1 MFQRGLA
8 STHRYSH
15 VAIRLVVC
23 AGVASRLPDDF
34 AHHCSFCR
42 RSRPMGKQPRIQPGC
57 EVVELGGN
65 MVGTMTREQFR
76 AAINQRPL
84 RIRFLP
90 PNAKVWHQVA
100 QFQKQVVRLSFQK
113 VLLQKALRDEHEN
126 VKKELGIDGDAEAKQ
141 KERASLAREDI
152 AIQRKQLERRKQ
164 EIAKQ
169 EAELET
175 KNEQVAA
182 FDQETQAR
190 RTALKADSLHLA
202 SQKAE
207 LERARHDFDAMRKVK
222 QEALEKE
229 RQLLAAERAEL
240 EAKREEVLVA
250 QTDREDLEAEWQRL
264 RDEREE
270 LTAKQ
275 TQLESAVQKA
285 QSEWAILDEE
295 RSALARSREELEDD
309 VLHLSQAKAELQEH
323 RSRDVARHEEVEK
336 EALAFKESSDRT
348 KAELQAERLQM
359 QAQNQKDKED
369 FKAKCKQA
377 LQQLESRKRQLL
389 QLQKQLA
396 AERSAAEQARKEL
409 EDSQKEHKE
418 EATQTG
424 TVIET
429 LEACAQ
435 ATPESTVAAVQ
446 TERDEV
452 AFGAVTLNS
461 VPKEARQLA
470 GSEGTR
476 GVVTTEVLMDAD
488 RLRAV
493 DLTAHVHTLLQA
505 RKVDVHC
512 MRTLSQLLQGMV
524 RSPQEGSELPSESA
538 STSKIKQIKSG
549 LGQGARF
556 RGLRQSE
563 SPRTPKEPRRPVGHR
578 QPSPR
583 PASPSPPSELP
594 RSQGLAKKAL
604 AETADVRKLL
614 AEELKKER
622 LGVSVREL
630 PLSLLHAQPLR
641 SKRSPPSRSA
651 SRSKLERH
659 MQAQAQK

>member
-1 MFQRGLA
+1 M
-8 STHRYSH
+8 
-15 VAIRLVVC
+15 
-23 AGVASRLPDDF
+23 
-34 AHHCSFCR
+34 
-42 RSRPMGKQPRIQPGC
+42 QPRIQPGC

-65 MVGTMTREQFR
+65 IVGTMTREQFR

-90 PNAKVWHQVA
+90 PNAKVWQQVA

-152 AIQRKQLERRKQ
+152 AIQRKQLERRKH

-190 RTALKADSLHLA
+190 RTALKADSVHLA

-240 EAKREEVLVA
+240 EAKREEVLVS

-264 RDEREE
+264 REERKE
-270 LTAKQ
+270 LAAKQ
-275 TQLESAVQKA
+275 TQLELAVQKA
-285 QSEWAILDEE
+285 QNEWAILDEE
-295 RSALARSREELEDD
+295 RSALARSREELEED
-309 VLHLSQAKAELQEH
+309 VLHLSQAKTELQEH
-323 RSRDVARHEEVEK
+323 RSRDAARHEEIEK
-336 EALAFKESSDRT
+336 EALTFKESSDRI

-359 QAQNQKDKED
+359 QTQNQKEKED

-377 LQQLESRKRQLL
+377 LQQLEARKRQLL

-396 AERSAAEQARKEL
+396 AERSAVEDARKEW
-409 EDSQKEHKE
+409 EESRKEHTE
-418 EATQTG
+418 EATQT
-424 TVIET
+424 VIES
-429 LEACAQ
+429 LEACTQCAQDAQ
-435 ATPESTVAAVQ
+435 ATPESTAVAVQ
-446 TERDEV
+446 TESEEV
-452 AFGAVTLNS
+452 AFGAVTSALNS
-461 VPKEARQLA
+461 NVPKEGRQLPVA
-470 GSEGTR
+470 PESAR

-524 RSPQEGSELPSESA
+524 RSPLEGSELPSESA
-538 STSKIKQIKSG
+538 STSKLKQIKG
-549 LGQGARF
+549 GFGQGAQSRF
-556 RGLRQSE
+556 RGLQQSE
-563 SPRTPKEPRRPVGHR
+563 SPRTPREPRRPVGHR

-622 LGVSVREL
+622 LGVSTSATSAAFASVG
-630 PLSLLHAQPLR
+630 PCPAAWPLR
-641 SKRSPPSRSA
+641 SKRSPPARSA
-651 SRSKLERH
+651 SRSKLERSLH
-659 MQAQAQK
+659 AQAAQAAQAQAQR

>member
-1 MFQRGLA
+1 MDP
-8 STHRYSH
+8 SH
-15 VAIRLVVC
+15 FEAKSFTVDHSVESLGIVFVTLPPLPPPPLVVKQVHEGTWAAT
-23 AGVASRLPDDF
+23 AG
-34 AHHCSFCR
+34 
-42 RSRPMGKQPRIQPGC
+42 IQPGC

-65 MVGTMTREQFR
+65 IVGTMTREQFR

-90 PNAKVWHQVA
+90 PNAKVWQQVA

-152 AIQRKQLERRKQ
+152 AIQRKQLERRKH

-190 RTALKADSLHLA
+190 RTALKADSVHLA

-240 EAKREEVLVA
+240 EAKREEVLVS

-264 RDEREE
+264 REERKE
-270 LTAKQ
+270 LAAKQ
-275 TQLESAVQKA
+275 TQLELAVQKA
-285 QSEWAILDEE
+285 QNEWAILDEE
-295 RSALARSREELEDD
+295 RSALARSREELEED
-309 VLHLSQAKAELQEH
+309 VLHLSQAKTELQEH
-323 RSRDVARHEEVEK
+323 RSRDAARHEEIEK
-336 EALAFKESSDRT
+336 EALAFKESSDRI

-359 QAQNQKDKED
+359 QTQNQKEKED

-377 LQQLESRKRQLL
+377 LQQLEARKRQLL

-396 AERSAAEQARKEL
+396 AERSAVEDARKEW
-409 EDSQKEHKE
+409 EESRKEHTE
-418 EATQTG
+418 EATQT
-424 TVIET
+424 VIES
-429 LEACAQ
+429 LEACTQCAQDAQ
-435 ATPESTVAAVQ
+435 ATPESTAVAVQ
-446 TERDEV
+446 TESEEV
-452 AFGAVTLNS
+452 AFGAVTSALNS
-461 VPKEARQLA
+461 NVPKEGRQLPVA
-470 GSEGTR
+470 PESAR

-524 RSPQEGSELPSESA
+524 RSPLEGSELPSESA
-538 STSKIKQIKSG
+538 STSKLKQIKG
-549 LGQGARF
+549 GFGQGAQSRF

-614 AEELKKER
+614 AEELKKE
-622 LGVSVREL
+622 
-630 PLSLLHAQPLR
+630 
-641 SKRSPPSRSA
+641 SKRSPPARSA
-651 SRSKLERH
+651 SRSKLERSLH
-659 MQAQAQK
+659 AQAAQAAQAQAQR

>member
-1 MFQRGLA
+1 MDP
-8 STHRYSH
+8 SH
-15 VAIRLVVC
+15 FEAKSFTVDHSVESLGIVFVTLPPLPPPPLVVKQVHEGTWAAT
-23 AGVASRLPDDF
+23 AG
-34 AHHCSFCR
+34 
-42 RSRPMGKQPRIQPGC
+42 IQPGC

-65 MVGTMTREQFR
+65 IVGTMTREQFR

-90 PNAKVWHQVA
+90 PNAKVWQQVA

-152 AIQRKQLERRKQ
+152 AIQRKQLERRKH

-182 FDQETQAR
+182 FDQETQTR
-190 RTALKADSLHLA
+190 RTALKADSAHLA

-240 EAKREEVLVA
+240 EAKREEVLVS

-264 RDEREE
+264 REEREE
-270 LTAKQ
+270 LTAQQ
-275 TQLESAVQKA
+275 TQLELAVQKA
-285 QSEWAILDEE
+285 QNEWAILDEE
-295 RSALARSREELEDD
+295 RSALARSREELEED
-309 VLHLSQAKAELQEH
+309 VSHLSQAKTELQEY
-323 RSRDVARHEEVEK
+323 RSRDAARHEEIEK

-348 KAELQAERLQM
+348 KAELQAQRLQM
-359 QAQNQKDKED
+359 QTQNQKEKED

-377 LQQLESRKRQLL
+377 LQQLETRKRQLL
-389 QLQKQLA
+389 QLQKQLV
-396 AERSAAEQARKEL
+396 AERSAVEEARKEL
-409 EDSQKEHKE
+409 EESRKENAE
-418 EATQTG
+418 EATQT
-424 TVIET
+424 VIES
-429 LEACAQ
+429 LEACTQCAQ
-435 ATPESTVAAVQ
+435 ATPESTAVAVQ
-446 TERDEV
+446 TESEEV
-452 AFGAVTLNS
+452 AFGAVTLALHSN
-461 VPKEARQLA
+461 VLKEGRQLPVA
-470 GSEGTR
+470 PESAR

-524 RSPQEGSELPSESA
+524 RSPLEGSELPSESA
-538 STSKIKQIKSG
+538 STSKLKQIKG
-549 LGQGARF
+549 GIGQGAQGRF

-563 SPRTPKEPRRPVGHR
+563 SPRTPKEPRRPLGHR

-614 AEELKKER
+614 AEELKKE
-622 LGVSVREL
+622 
-630 PLSLLHAQPLR
+630 
-641 SKRSPPSRSA
+641 SKRSPPARSA
-651 SRSKLERH
+651 SRSKLERSLPA
-659 MQAQAQK
+659 QAAQAQR